1 MTRSV
6 TVNGAPYLFDQSIS
20 GHLEEV
26 AARVKELRSAGR
38 LTPDALRHIRRSF
51 RLKSIY
57 HSNAIE
63 GNRLSIGET
72 RQVVEL
78 GMTLTG
84 QSLKDQAEAKNLGA
98 ALDFLEELASDNT
111 SPLTEHAIRQVHS
124 FVLRGIDDDN
134 AGRYRTVQVE
144 ISGSA
149 YHPTAP
155 ESVPASMAEF
165 GSWLASV
172 SVVGNDFATSRGLII
187 AAAAHAW
194 FVMIHPFIDGNGRV
208 ARLLMNLL
216 LMRFGIPI
224 AIITK
229 DDRQRYY
236 DALEESQSS
245 NLTPLLV
252 LASECVA
259 ESLEYWEE
267 AARETKA
274 TAEFAKSIAERL
286 ARQPMVKASNEYEVW
301 KSAMELLRGHFRQI
315 ADQLASLATLY
326 RIFFKDFGHL
336 DFEKF
341 VALRQ
346 GQSTK
351 RTWFFRI
358 DIRVGDKAARYLFF
372 FGFPSGALRDR
383 CSVTLFTSREDPP
396 GSYFYTALDRISAPN
411 CPPTIE
417 IGYDMK
423 QERFVCRSKGGGV
436 AEAKVEGIAQRFIE
450 AVVKCHFES

>member
-1 MTRSV
+1 V
-6 TVNGAPYLFDQSIS
+6 AVIQVGIAPYQFDATVAA
-20 GHLEEV
+20 HLDEI
-26 AARVKELRSAGR
+26 AARVKELRAAGR
-38 LTPDALRHIRRSF
+38 LSPDALRHIRRAF
-51 RLKSIY
+51 RIKNIY

-84 QSLKDQAEAKNLGA
+84 QSLKDQAEAKNLAA
-98 ALDFLEELASDNT
+98 ALDFLEDLASDNAA
-111 SPLTEHAIRQVHS
+111 PLTAHAVRELHS
-124 FVLRGIDDDN
+124 FVLRGIDDAN
-134 AGRYRTVQVE
+134 AGRYRSVQVE
-144 ISGSA
+144 ISGSS
-149 YHPTAP
+149 YHPPGP
-155 ESVPASMAEF
+155 ESVPSQMEEF
-165 GSWLASV
+165 GTWLAGA
-172 SVVGNDFATSRGLII
+172 SVVGVEFASSRGLVT

-194 FVMIHPFIDGNGRV
+194 FVTIHPFVDGNGRV

-236 DALEESQSS
+236 DALEESQTS

-252 LASECVA
+252 LVSECVA

-274 TAEFAKSIAERL
+274 TAEFAKTIAERL
-286 ARQPMVKASNEYEVW
+286 ARQPMAKASNEYEVW

-326 RIFFKDFGHL
+326 RIFFKDFGQL

-341 VALRQ
+341 VALKQ
-346 GQSTK
+346 GVSTK

-372 FGFPSGALRDR
+372 FGFPSGGLRDR
-383 CSVTLFTSREDPP
+383 CSVTLFTAREDPP
-396 GSYFYTALDRISAPN
+396 GSYFYTALDRVTAPN

-417 IGYDMK
+417 IGYDMT
-423 QERFVCRSKGGGV
+423 QERFLCRSKGGGV
-436 AEAKVEGIAQRFIE
+436 AEAKVEATAQRFIE